1 MQRSSYSAPGIQP
14 SMSPDRRPRL
24 CPIVQACSTRPACES
39 DFFHAHRAPFLLSL
53 AATALLRSLEIS
65 PALGVGDR
73 GTPSSGG
80 VLLGGSTLALLAVI
94 DATWPAASPLAY
106 VALMALGSYVLD
118 LPGGVVLAV
127 VGTIIHGLAA
137 PRYEGA
143 SAAPMLAA
151 YLMLGVA
158 GTVSGRAARRLR
170 DRVDHVERLADLS
183 RRLTGDLDPAAVL
196 RRGVEAGVALTAA
209 DGGCVATLD
218 RMRWCAATVFTQGAW
233 EPVPPTPDTG
243 QNGTPH
249 DEEPLLAAVGA
260 RAQLAVPVPDSD
272 CALVVFRHDPRP
284 FDPPCRTALEHL
296 ACEVA
301 RGLRVANL
309 HGAAVQAE
317 RDKASRLAHVAH
329 ELRAPLHVISGTV
342 ELLGNHV
349 DELGHACVERLARQT
364 RLLVGMTSDLL
375 ELCRLE
381 RTEPAVRRERV
392 DVVELCEQVLE
403 LALPLVGNRSL
414 RLAARVEPGAE
425 WVTTD
430 PEKLRHILTNLAI
443 NAVKYTPGGLVEL
456 RAARR
461 DGSMTFGVH
470 DTGVGIPL
478 AEQERIFEPFY
489 RGAADDG
496 SSASGVGLGLALAQY
511 LARLL
516 GTCIQVDSRPGE
528 GATFF
533 LVLSENLP
541 SAQVTSHARS

>member
-1 MQRSSYSAPGIQP
+1 M
-14 SMSPDRRPRL
+14 L
-24 CPIVQACSTRPACES
+24 S
-39 DFFHAHRAPFLLSL
+39 DP
-53 AATALLRSLEIS
+53 ATALLRSLERS
-65 PALGVGDR
+65 PALGVGER
-73 GTPSSGG
+73 GRLSSGG
-80 VLLGGSTLALLAVI
+80 VLLGGATLALLAVI
-94 DATWPAASPLAY
+94 DATWPAGSPLGY
-106 VALMALGSYVLD
+106 VILIALSSYALD

-137 PRYEGA
+137 PRYEGM
-143 SAAPMLAA
+143 SAAPMLAT
-151 YLMLGVA
+151 YLTLGLT
-158 GTVSGRAARRLR
+158 GTVIGRAARRLC
-170 DRVDHVERLADLS
+170 DRVDHIERLADLS
-183 RRLTGDLDPAAVL
+183 RSLTGDLDPAAVL

-218 RMRWCAATVFTQGAW
+218 RMRWCAAAVFAQGAW
-233 EPVPPTPDTG
+233 EPLPPADDGGT
-243 QNGTPH
+243 NGTPR
-249 DEEPLLAAVGA
+249 DQEPLLVAVGA
-260 RAQLAVPVPDSD
+260 RTQLAVPVPDSE

-284 FDPPCRTALEHL
+284 FEPSCRASLEHL
-296 ACEVA
+296 AREVA
-301 RGLRVANL
+301 RGLRVAKL

-329 ELRAPLHVISGTV
+329 EFRAPLHVISGTV

-349 DELGHACVERLARQT
+349 DELGQACVERLTRQT

-375 ELCRLE
+375 ELSRLE
-381 RTEPAVRRERV
+381 RAAPAVRRERV
-392 DVVELCEQVLE
+392 DVAELYEQVLE
-403 LALPLVGNRSL
+403 LSLPLVGNRPL

-425 WVTTD
+425 WVMTD

-456 RAARR
+456 RATRR
-461 DGSMTFGVH
+461 DASMTFAVH

-516 GTCIQVDSRPGE
+516 GTRIQVDSRPGE

-541 SAQVTSHARS
+541 SVQVASLARP